1 MRREASDALMPE
13 KHEPGPGKPC
23 PEHATGGISVR
34 RYAYGC
40 SAAIAISGVAFAWM
54 VTGGTF
60 QFLQS
65 LPFSDF
71 YDVQARSWL
80 RGTWSMP
87 AGVLSIEGI
96 RIGGHTFMYYGPV
109 PAALRLP
116 VLLITHRLDGRLT
129 EPSLLIA
136 FLLALVFSSLL
147 SWRVRRLVRGSVPVS
162 VIEAVLTAGLIVVI
176 GLGTVLFFLG
186 STAQVYEEA
195 ELWGAT
201 FTLGAFYALVG
212 FLELPGTGRL
222 VATGALATLA
232 MLTRGSVGAGPLVA
246 IAAVALVYLLVWMS
260 DRAPRWQSMVRR
272 LTRLSGVRVAGA
284 PGRFGIGLL
293 AAAGIPLALYVTINE
308 IKFAT
313 PFSIPLNRQVL
324 TSEDPHRRAVLAANG
339 GSLFGLK
346 FLPTNLLQFIRP
358 DALAISPVFP
368 WIFFPGKALVLGH
381 VLYTTRDWTSSIPA
395 SMPVL
400 FLLGVLGLVL
410 VYRPTSHRA
419 RITSRSADVA
429 EVTTGSAV
437 TAGSPGPGVTAL
449 RLPLLGAAAG
459 TGGILII
466 GFIAERY
473 LADAMPFLV
482 LAALPGWHYLME
494 RWPRSGGGRGR
505 QWVWRAGGALLAVL
519 ALFELWTTFSL
530 SLFYQRELGPEVTI
544 PQRAGM
550 VSFQEQVHRS
560 LVGGPAPDVRFV
572 SKLPSH
578 AAPLDLAV
586 VGNCAAVYQFDGT
599 SWQPVEL
606 GRGGGALLLE
616 ASFVPEDR
624 GRRQPLL
631 VTGGSTPQ
639 DVVAVTW
646 EGGDLYSFS
655 YYFAGSA
662 FHGVGRTW
670 YTEAPVVVPPG
681 PHKVQVDLVTE
692 LGQIY
697 ITVGG
702 SPVFSLLYPVAPP
715 DVVRLGSAPPGI
727 PTTPLFAG
735 RVRALPVPTPICNGL
750 ENHRH
755 PG

>member
-1 MRREASDALMPE
+1 MPRIS
-13 KHEPGPGKPC
+13 EPGPSEPVT
-23 PEHATGGISVR
+23 ANAIARVSVR
-34 RYAYGC
+34 RYVYGC
-40 SAAIAISGVAFAWM
+40 SAAIAISGAAFAWM

-60 QFLQS
+60 QFFQS
-65 LPFSDF
+65 LPFSNF

-87 AGVLSIEGI
+87 ASVLSIEGI
-96 RIGGHTFMYYGPV
+96 RNGRHTFMYYGPV
-109 PAALRLP
+109 PALLRLP
-116 VLLITHRLDGRLT
+116 VLLVTHRLDGRLT

-147 SWRVRRLVRGSVPVS
+147 SWRVRRLLRGSVAVS
-162 VIEAVLTAGLIVVI
+162 GMETVLTAGLITVI
-176 GLGTVLFFLG
+176 GLGTTLFFLG

-201 FTLGAFYALVG
+201 LTLGALYALVG
-212 FLELPGTGRL
+212 FLDRPSSRRL
-222 VATGALATLA
+222 VSTGVLATLA
-232 MLTRGSVGAGPLVA
+232 MLTRGSVGAGLLVA
-246 IAAVALVYLLVWMS
+246 IALAALVYLMAWVS
-260 DRAPRWQSMVRR
+260 NRAPRWQTTTRL
-272 LTRLSGVRVAGA
+272 LTRLSGIRVADT

-293 AAAGIPLALYVTINE
+293 AAMGIPLALYIAINE
-308 IKFAT
+308 IKFST
-313 PFSIPLNRQVL
+313 PFSIPVSRQVF
-324 TSEDPHRRAVLAANG
+324 TSENAHRGAVLAANG

-346 FLPTNLLQFIRP
+346 FLPTNLLQFLRP
-358 DALAISPVFP
+358 DALTITRVFP
-368 WIFFPGKALVLGH
+368 WVFFPGKALVLGH

-395 SMPVL
+395 CMPVL
-400 FLLGVLGLVL
+400 FLLAVLGLVL
-410 VYRPTSHRA
+410 VYRPTAHRA
-419 RITSRSADVA
+419 RRARRP
-429 EVTTGSAV
+429 TGAAMTAALPAV
-437 TAGSPGPGVTAL
+437 TADAAGPGIDVL
-449 RLPLLGAAAG
+449 RLPLVGSAAG

-482 LAALPGWHYLME
+482 LAALPGWHFLME
-494 RWPRSGGGRGR
+494 RGSGTAGSRGR
-505 QWVWRAGGALLAVL
+505 RRVRRLGSALLAVL

-530 SLFYQRELGPEVTI
+530 SLFYQRELGPGVTI

-550 VSFQEQVHRS
+550 VSFQEQLHRS

-572 SKLPSH
+572 SELPSH

-586 VGNCAAVYQFDGT
+586 VGSCAAVYQFDGNG
-599 SWQPVEL
+599 WQPVEL
-606 GRGGGALLLE
+606 GRGGGALLLDVTFR
-616 ASFVPEDR
+616 SRDL

-631 VTGGSTPQ
+631 VTGGATPQ

-655 YYFAGSA
+655 YFFAGSS
-662 FHGVGRTW
+662 FNGIGHSW
-670 YTEAPVVVPPG
+670 YTEAPVDVPPG
-681 PHKVQVDLVTE
+681 PHRVQVDLVTG

-697 ITVGG
+697 ITVSG

-727 PTTPLFAG
+727 ATTPEFAG
-735 RVRALPVPTPICNGL
+735 TIRALRVPTPICNEL
-750 ENHRH
+750 EQYRR